1 MVPKSHWRLSKLQE
15 RPVCNWNREHVN
27 ATVLPLVCF
36 FWVHME
42 CIVTANLRMCSAGAG
57 GFQVYEDDLERNY
70 NLMRELLIYMR
81 TFICDGLPPLKD
93 FEVCFMFVGLCAQLS
108 NSLFLNV
115 DSVHQTILFNVQFRS
130 WICKC
135 YRLGSFWAH
144 WSAIGTRTSTRSVVG
159 RSTSKHFECNIL
171 CSEYVLVHVVHH
183 ARI

>member
-1 MVPKSHWRLSKLQE
+1 M
-15 RPVCNWNREHVN
+15 
-27 ATVLPLVCF
+27 
-36 FWVHME
+36 
-42 CIVTANLRMCSAGAG
+42 TANLRMCSAGAG

-135 YRLGSFWAH
+135 YRLGSF
-144 WSAIGTRTSTRSVVG
+144 
-159 RSTSKHFECNIL
+159 
-171 CSEYVLVHVVHH
+171 
-183 ARI
+183 